1 MHDALQVRVP
11 TGIASLDPVLEGGVP
26 PGSAV
31 LLLGEPGAG
40 NVEFVQ
46 TSLIRLSRLKRDGVA
61 DEHLLLPE
69 CISYVTFTRMQED
82 ILKEIAL
89 SFNPALYDRLGK
101 EIVFHDLSELYFDAS
116 IVPPPTGMGGREALS
131 NVCRRNSAKKTAMS
145 LQNSPGRSISA
156 PRNSLIILDSLTD
169 IAPPLN
175 EGRRWHAFIAFL
187 RGLQRAAK
195 RRNTTIYLLLT
206 SGILDRRREL
216 EIADCVDATI
226 LFRWEESGAQR
237 RQRVMYFEK
246 FRGVM
251 PPPRGQEPGEV
262 RRLDL
267 GDGGIRGAE
276 HQDGG
281 ITANR
286 VSFGVEGLDAM
297 LSGGDFSR
305 RASARSSAPT
315 APERR
320 HSLSSSHTKDSAV
333 ARR

>member
-61 DEHLLLPE
+61 GEHLLLPE

-116 IVPPPTGMGGREALS
+116 IVPPDWYGEGSVIERLQ
-131 NVCRRNSAKKTAMS
+131 KKQRKENGDVLAE
-145 LQNSPGRSISA
+145 LARAIDQC

-195 RRNTTIYLLLT
+195 RRNSTIYLLLT
-206 SGILDRRREL
+206 SGILERRREL

-246 FRGVM
+246 FQGVM
-251 PPPRGQEPGEV
+251 PHLEDKDLVKFAVRISAAGGFEV
-262 RRLDL
+262 RN
-267 GDGGIRGAE
+267 IR
-276 HQDGG
+276 
-281 ITANR
+281 
-286 VSFGVEGLDAM
+286 VV
-297 LSGGDFSR
+297 
-305 RASARSSAPT
+305 
-315 APERR
+315 
-320 HSLSSSHTKDSAV
+320 V
-333 ARR
+333 

>member
-61 DEHLLLPE
+61 GEHLLLPE

-116 IVPPPTGMGGREALS
+116 IVPPDWYGEGSVIERLQ
-131 NVCRRNSAKKTAMS
+131 KKQRKENGDVLAE
-145 LQNSPGRSISA
+145 LARAIDQC

-195 RRNTTIYLLLT
+195 RRNSTIYLLLT
-206 SGILDRRREL
+206 SGILERRREL

-226 LFRWEESGAQR
+226 LFCWEESGAQR

-251 PPPRGQEPGEV
+251 PRLEARNLVKFAVSISATEGFEV
-262 RRLDL
+262 QN
-267 GDGGIRGAE
+267 IRMV
-276 HQDGG
+276 
-281 ITANR
+281 I
-286 VSFGVEGLDAM
+286 
-297 LSGGDFSR
+297 
-305 RASARSSAPT
+305 
-315 APERR
+315 
-320 HSLSSSHTKDSAV
+320 
-333 ARR
+333 

>member
-1 MHDALQVRVP
+1 MHDTLQARVP

-26 PGSAV
+26 PGSAM

-46 TSLIRLSRLKRDGVA
+46 TSLIRLSGMKQDGAVA
-61 DEHLLLPE
+61 GKHLLLPE
-69 CISYVTFTRMQED
+69 CISYVTFTRMRED

-116 IVPPPTGMGGREALS
+116 IVPSDWYGEGSVIERLQ
-131 NVCRRNSAKKTAMS
+131 KKQRKENGDVLAE
-145 LQNSPGRSISA
+145 LARAIDQC
-156 PRNSLIILDSLTD
+156 PRNSVIILDSLTD
-169 IAPPLN
+169 IAPPLT

-187 RGLQRAAK
+187 RGLQRIAK

-206 SGILDRRREL
+206 SGILERSREL

-226 LFRWEESGAQR
+226 LFCWEESGAQR

-251 PPPRGQEPGEV
+251 PRLEARNLVKFAVSISATEGFEV
-262 RRLDL
+262 RN
-267 GDGGIRGAE
+267 IRM
-276 HQDGG
+276 
-281 ITANR
+281 
-286 VSFGVEGLDAM
+286 VV
-297 LSGGDFSR
+297 
-305 RASARSSAPT
+305 
-315 APERR
+315 
-320 HSLSSSHTKDSAV
+320 
-333 ARR
+333 

>member
-1 MHDALQVRVP
+1 MHDTLQARVP

-26 PGSAV
+26 PGSAM

-46 TSLIRLSRLKRDGVA
+46 TSLIRLSGMKQDGAVA
-61 DEHLLLPE
+61 GKHLLLPE
-69 CISYVTFTRMQED
+69 SISYVTLTRMQED

-116 IVPPPTGMGGREALS
+116 IVPPGWYGEGSVIERLQ
-131 NVCRRNSAKKTAMS
+131 KKQRKENGDVLAE
-145 LQNSPGRSISA
+145 LARAIDQC
-156 PRNSLIILDSLTD
+156 PRNSVIILDSLTD
-169 IAPPLN
+169 IAPPLT

-187 RGLQRAAK
+187 RGLQRIAK

-206 SGILDRRREL
+206 SGILERSREL

-226 LFRWEESGAQR
+226 LFCWEESGAQR

-251 PPPRGQEPGEV
+251 PRLEARNLVKFAVSISATEGFEV
-262 RRLDL
+262 RN
-267 GDGGIRGAE
+267 IRM
-276 HQDGG
+276 
-281 ITANR
+281 
-286 VSFGVEGLDAM
+286 VV
-297 LSGGDFSR
+297 
-305 RASARSSAPT
+305 
-315 APERR
+315 
-320 HSLSSSHTKDSAV
+320 
-333 ARR
+333 